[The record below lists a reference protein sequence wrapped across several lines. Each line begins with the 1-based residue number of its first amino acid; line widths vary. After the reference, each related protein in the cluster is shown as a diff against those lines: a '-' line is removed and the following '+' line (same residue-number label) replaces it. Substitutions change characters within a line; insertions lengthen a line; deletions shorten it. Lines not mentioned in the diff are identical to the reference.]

1 MSELKTAVSA
11 KASSLFGNTS
21 LKMSGRFVRSS
32 KYRHVYG
39 QSTKKEL
46 CYDNVRV
53 SNNAWDSNLLKVN
66 PEYIS
71 LNWEAS
77 GGGAFAVI
85 PLSHKG
91 KLPDQIPLFRGH
103 TSAVLDTDF
112 NPFNDQV
119 IASASDDGKIG
130 LWKVPDDY
138 RIVYEPEEEIEDVAP
153 VAKLSGHQ
161 RKVGHVKFHPT
172 ANNVLASSSADYT
185 VKLWDVEAQKA
196 HQSLAH
202 KDIITSF
209 DYNQDGTLLV
219 TTSRDKQI
227 RVWDL
232 RTGEIVSSGPGHT
245 GAKNSRVVWLDS
257 DRIATTGFSKLSDR
271 QLALWNASDIAAGP
285 IGGFRYLDSSSGIC
299 MPFFDHDTKTLF
311 LAGKGDGN
319 IRYYEYGNDDFFE
332 LSEYQ
337 STDPQRGIAFMPKR
351 ALNIKGNEIVRAYK
365 TVKDSYIEPVGF
377 YVPRRAETFQSDIYP
392 DCYAGVPSVEAEEFF
407 EGKSARPYVVDVEIL
422 YEDKPIT
429 KDNVHEAAED
439 KTELKKP
446 EPTPTASP
454 ALGSK
459 ASEPVSKSAEPK
471 EEKPDLQSKGS
482 FGTSS
487 SAFSGDK
494 VNSMLAKASEEEEPR
509 KKEDENNDEWENSG
523 LLATRN
529 RLAKTGKIE
538 LVHQAASGGKTLTEK
553 EIGAMVKS
561 GKISSSEGAK
571 AVEKVREEEAKE
583 AKEAEDKKSEPVEEK
598 KPEPVEEKKPEPVEE
613 KKPEP
618 VEEKKPEPVEE
629 KSTENGKDESEIN
642 PLPLLKEES
651 LPQTDSATTAAA
663 SSGDSDKRIS
673 SLEELVQSLVSQ
685 VKSQQETIQQ
695 LSKKLDAC
703 TDCCA
708 TDAAPSKNECAN
720 RPEGAEQCDNCDC

>member
-1 MSELKTAVSA
+1 M
-11 KASSLFGNTS
+11 
-21 LKMSGRFVRSS
+21 
-32 KYRHVYG
+32 
-39 QSTKKEL
+39 
-46 CYDNVRV
+46 
-53 SNNAWDSNLLKVN
+53 N
-66 PEYIS
+66 PHYIS

-112 NPFNDQV
+112 NPFNDQLL
-119 IASASDDGKIG
+119 ASASDDGKIG

-138 RIVYEPEEEIEDVAP
+138 KIVYEPEEEIEDVAP
-153 VAKLSGHQ
+153 IAKLSGHQ

-185 VKLWDVEAQKA
+185 VKLWDVESQKA

-209 DYNQDGTLLV
+209 DYNQDGSLLA

-227 RVWDL
+227 RIWDL
-232 RTGEIVSSGPGHT
+232 RTGEVVSSGAGHT
-245 GAKNSRVVWLDS
+245 GAKNSRVVWLDA

-271 QLALWNASDIAAGP
+271 QLALWNVADVGAGP

-299 MPFFDHDTKTLF
+299 MPFYDADTKTLF

-365 TVKDSYIEPVGF
+365 TVKDSYVEPVGF
-377 YVPRRAETFQSDIYP
+377 HVPRRAETFQSDIYP
-392 DCYAGVPSVEAEEFF
+392 DCYAGVPSLTAEEFF
-407 EGKSARPYVVDVEIL
+407 EGKTARPFVVSVEDI

-429 KDNVHEAAED
+429 KDNVHEAQED
-439 KTELKKP
+439 KTEFKKP
-446 EPTPTASP
+446 EPVKA
-454 ALGSK
+454 AESK
-459 ASEPVSKSAEPK
+459 TDSRPESKSSEPK
-471 EEKPDLQSKGS
+471 EEKPDLTSKGS

-494 VNSMLAKASEEEEPR
+494 VNSMLAKASEDEEPR
-509 KKEDENNDEWENSG
+509 KRDDDNNDDWENSS

-538 LVHQAASGGKTLTEK
+538 VVYQAASGGKTMSEK
-553 EIGAMVKS
+553 EIGAMVRS
-561 GKISSSEGAK
+561 GKMSTQEGEK
-571 AVEKVREEEAKE
+571 AVEKVREEEKKAEEEKVEAPKE
-583 AKEAEDKKSEPVEEK
+583 CGEKKVEAPKEPETKEVEAETK
-598 KPEPVEEKKPEPVEE
+598 KPEPVEEKAAA
-613 KKPEP
+613 
-618 VEEKKPEPVEE
+618 PEPVEE
-629 KSTENGKDESEIN
+629 KSAPKAAENGKSVEKAEAPKEIT
-642 PLPLLKEES
+642 PLPLLKKES
-651 LPQTDSATTAAA
+651 VSTTAAV
-663 SSGDSDKRIS
+663 SDGSDKRIS
-673 SLEELVQSLVSQ
+673 SLEDLVHSLVSQ
-685 VKSQQETIQQ
+685 VKSQQETIEK

-703 TDCCA
+703 ADCCA
-708 TDAAPSKNECAN
+708 ESTSSKNECAN

>member
-1 MSELKTAVSA
+1 
-11 KASSLFGNTS
+11 
-21 LKMSGRFVRSS
+21 MSGRFVRSS

-130 LWKVPDDY
+130 IWKVPDDY

-209 DYNQDGTLLV
+209 DYNQDGTLMV

-232 RTGEIVSSGPGHT
+232 RTGEIVSSGAGHT

-257 DRIATTGFSKLSDR
+257 ERIATTGFSKLSDR
-271 QLALWNASDIAAGP
+271 QLALWNATDIGAGP

-299 MPFFDHDTKTLF
+299 MPFYDHDTKTLF

-365 TVKDSYIEPVGF
+365 TVKDSYVEPVGF

-392 DCYAGVPSVEAEEFF
+392 DCYAGVPSVSAEEFF
-407 EGKSARPYVVDVEIL
+407 EGKSARPNVIEVEIL

-439 KTELKKP
+439 KTEFKK
-446 EPTPTASP
+446 EPTPAPSSAPASK
-454 ALGSK
+454 GSE
-459 ASEPVSKSAEPK
+459 SVSKSAEPK

-494 VNSMLAKASEEEEPR
+494 VNSMLAKASEEDEPR
-509 KKEDENNDEWENSG
+509 KKDDENNDEWENSG

-538 LVHQAASGGKTLTEK
+538 VVHQAASGGKTLTEK

-583 AKEAEDKKSEPVEEK
+583 AKEAEEAEEK
-598 KPEPVEEKKPEPVEE
+598 KPEPVEEKKPEPVVE
-613 KKPEP
+613 KKVEP
-618 VEEKKPEPVEE
+618 IQKKVGPKVEP
-629 KSTENGKDESEIN
+629 KSTENGKDKTEEKEIN

-663 SSGDSDKRIS
+663 GDSDKRIS
-673 SLEELVQSLVSQ
+673 SLEELVHSLVSQ

-708 TDAAPSKNECAN
+708 SDAAPSKNECAN

>member
-1 MSELKTAVSA
+1 M
-11 KASSLFGNTS
+11 
-21 LKMSGRFVRSS
+21 
-32 KYRHVYG
+32 
-39 QSTKKEL
+39 
-46 CYDNVRV
+46 
-53 SNNAWDSNLLKVN
+53 
-66 PEYIS
+66 
-71 LNWEAS
+71 
-77 GGGAFAVI
+77 
-85 PLSHKG
+85 
-91 KLPDQIPLFRGH
+91 
-103 TSAVLDTDF
+103 
-112 NPFNDQV
+112 

-232 RTGEIVSSGPGHT
+232 RTGEVVSSGAGHT

-365 TVKDSYIEPVGF
+365 TVKDSYVEPVGF

-407 EGKSARPYVVDVEIL
+407 EGKSARPYVIDVEVL
-422 YEDKPIT
+422 YNEEPIT
-429 KDNVHEAAED
+429 KDNVHEAKED
-439 KTELKKP
+439 KTEFKKP
-446 EPTPTASP
+446 EPAATPAP
-454 ALGSK
+454 AAAK

-509 KKEDENNDEWENSG
+509 KKEDDNNDEWENSG

-571 AVEKVREEEAKE
+571 AVEKVREEEAKQ
-583 AKEAEDKKSEPVEEK
+583 AEDKKSESVEEE

-618 VEEKKPEPVEE
+618 VVEKKVEPKEE
-629 KSTENGKDESEIN
+629 PKEEPKAAVENGKDESEEIN

-651 LPQTDSATTAAA
+651 LPQTDSSVAAA
-663 SSGDSDKRIS
+663 ATSGESDKRIS
-673 SLEELVQSLVSQ
+673 SLEELVHSLVSQ

>member
-1 MSELKTAVSA
+1 M
-11 KASSLFGNTS
+11 
-21 LKMSGRFVRSS
+21 
-32 KYRHVYG
+32 
-39 QSTKKEL
+39 
-46 CYDNVRV
+46 
-53 SNNAWDSNLLKVN
+53 
-66 PEYIS
+66 
-71 LNWEAS
+71 
-77 GGGAFAVI
+77 
-85 PLSHKG
+85 
-91 KLPDQIPLFRGH
+91 
-103 TSAVLDTDF
+103 
-112 NPFNDQV
+112 

-153 VAKLSGHQ
+153 VAKISGHQ

-185 VKLWDVEAQKA
+185 VKLWDVESQKA
-196 HQSLAH
+196 HLSLTH

-209 DYNQDGTLLV
+209 DYNQDGSLLA

-227 RVWDL
+227 RIWDL
-232 RTGEIVSSGPGHT
+232 RTGEIVSSGAGHT

-271 QLALWNASDIAAGP
+271 QLALWDVKDIGAGA

-299 MPFFDHDTKTLF
+299 MPFYDHDTKTLF

-365 TVKDSYIEPVGF
+365 TVKDSYVEPVGF

-392 DCYAGVPSVEAEEFF
+392 DTYAGVPSVEASEFF
-407 EGKSARPYVVDVEIL
+407 EGKTARPYVIDVEIL
-422 YEDKPIT
+422 YDDKPIT

-439 KTELKKP
+439 KTEFKKP
-446 EPTPTASP
+446 EPAAPASP
-454 ALGSK
+454 APAK
-459 ASEPVSKSAEPK
+459 TESKSVEPK

-494 VNSMLAKASEEEEPR
+494 VNSMLAKASEEDEETPR
-509 KKEDENNDEWENSG
+509 KDDNNDEWENSG

-561 GKISSSEGAK
+561 GKISSSEGQA
-571 AVEKVREEEAKE
+571 AVEKVREEAK
-583 AKEAEDKKSEPVEEK
+583 AEEEKAEKAEPVEEK
-598 KPEPVEEKKPEPVEE
+598 KVEEPKAVEKPVEVKPVEKKVEPKVEPKAVEKPVE
-613 KKPEP
+613 K
-618 VEEKKPEPVEE
+618 
-629 KSTENGKDESEIN
+629 ENGKEEESEKEIN

-651 LPQTDSATTAAA
+651 LPQTDSSAAPA
-663 SSGDSDKRIS
+663 SGDSEKRIS
-673 SLEELVQSLVSQ
+673 SLEDLVHSLVSQ

>member
-1 MSELKTAVSA
+1 
-11 KASSLFGNTS
+11 
-21 LKMSGRFVRSS
+21 MSGRFVRSS

-138 RIVYEPEEEIEDVAP
+138 KIVYEPEEEIEDVAP

-365 TVKDSYIEPVGF
+365 TVKDSYVEPVGF

-392 DCYAGVPSVEAEEFF
+392 DCYAGVPSVEASDFF

-439 KTELKKP
+439 KTEFKKE
-446 EPTPTASP
+446 EPKP
-454 ALGSK
+454 A
-459 ASEPVSKSAEPK
+459 AAPVSKSAEPK
-471 EEKPDLQSKGS
+471 AEPEAKEDKPDLQSKGS

-509 KKEDENNDEWENSG
+509 KKDDDNNDEWENSG

-538 LVHQAASGGKTLTEK
+538 VVHQAASGGKTLTEK

-571 AVEKVREEEAKE
+571 AVEKVREEEKKAAEVEKPAEKE
-583 AKEAEDKKSEPVEEK
+583 VE
-598 KPEPVEEKKPEPVEE
+598 KPEPVEKRAEKEVEKPEPVEKEVEKPVE
-613 KKPEP
+613 KK
-618 VEEKKPEPVEE
+618 VEEPET
-629 KSTENGKDESEIN
+629 STNGKEEEIK

-651 LPQTDSATTAAA
+651 LPQTDSTSAA
-663 SSGDSDKRIS
+663 SGESDKRIS
-673 SLEELVQSLVSQ
+673 SLEELVHSLVSQ

-708 TDAAPSKNECAN
+708 AEEPASGKNECAN